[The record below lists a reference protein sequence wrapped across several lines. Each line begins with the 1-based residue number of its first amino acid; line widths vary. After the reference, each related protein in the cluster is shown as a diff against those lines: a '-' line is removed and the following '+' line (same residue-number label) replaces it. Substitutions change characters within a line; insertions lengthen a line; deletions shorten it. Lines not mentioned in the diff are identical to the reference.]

1 VNESKRPNVL
11 EIQDL
16 KMYFPVTRGLLR
28 RKVADVKA
36 VDGVSFQLRRG
47 ETLGLVGESGCG
59 KTTIGLLNSIPRL
72 DEEEGTKLI
81 PIEGLPP
88 NLINMPP
95 TCAFLPRCPYKI
107 DKCSQ
112 EVWPPLT
119 PVNGEEKHQ
128 IRCYVDTK
136 TKEAR
141 Q

>member
-1 VNESKRPNVL
+1 MGEDDVEGAVGKRGVEQIPGG
-11 EIQDL
+11 EAGAAAGG
-16 KMYFPVTRGLLR
+16 PGPHTRLARGI
-28 RKVADVKA
+28 AA
-36 VDGVSFQLRRG
+36 VDGDV
-47 ETLGLVGESGCG
+47 V
-59 KTTIGLLNSIPRL
+59 PRL
-72 DEEEGTKLI
+72 DQRGEEKLI

-107 DKCSQ
+107 DKCAK

-119 PVNGEEKHQ
+119 PVDGDEKHQ